1 MEENNVKKLW
11 GRELSLYKLPNL
23 FSMKENIDKFGN
35 SNSLTEKIPAAQ
47 KKE

>member
-23 FSMKENIDKFGN
+23 LSMKENIDKFGN